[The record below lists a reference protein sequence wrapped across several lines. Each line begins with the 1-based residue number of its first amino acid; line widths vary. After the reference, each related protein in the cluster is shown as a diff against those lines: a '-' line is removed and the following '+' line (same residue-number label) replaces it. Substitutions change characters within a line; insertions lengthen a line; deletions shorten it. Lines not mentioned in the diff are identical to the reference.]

1 MPELAPHRE
10 LLLSIDQG
18 TTNSKAVLVDFQGR
32 VQALGSALVGTNA
45 PAPGWVEQSAD
56 RVWASVLEAMAAC
69 LAAGPATVVGVCLS
83 TQRES
88 VLAWRASTGEPVAP
102 LIGWQDRRTA
112 EWCATALE
120 PGAGAIVREL
130 TGLHIDPM
138 FSAPKIR
145 WLLDHLP
152 AGTPVADVRVG
163 TVDSWLLWKLTK
175 GALHACEAG
184 NASRTLL
191 FDVVGLDWSPDLLE
205 VFGVP
210 EHVLPAVQPSNG
222 TFGQTR
228 DVPGLPDGTPI
239 LAVMADSHAALY
251 GQGCTTPGM
260 TKATYGTGSSVMTP
274 VDQFT
279 TTGSSVPTT
288 LAWLTDRPTYARE
301 GNILSSGA
309 TLAWAA
315 DLLTAGRVF
324 DLMRLAASV
333 PDSGGVHL
341 VPAFSGLGAPHW
353 DRDAQGL
360 ISGMSQATTG
370 AHLARA
376 AVDAVAHQICDVVDV
391 IELDQPLTA
400 FRADG
405 GVTVSDLVMQTQAD
419 LLGRPVQVADV
430 AEVSALGVARLGWQN
445 LASGDGRT
453 TGLEPDASRT
463 FVSTLEPDERDRRR
477 VGWRDEVLRARMVP
491 RPTRASYQ
499 TAAG

>member
-1 MPELAPHRE
+1 MPGPAPHRE

-18 TTNSKAVLVDFQGR
+18 TTNSKAVLVDFQGQ
-32 VQALGSALVGTNA
+32 VLALGSAPVGTDT

-56 RVWASVLEAMAAC
+56 RVWASVLEAIAAC
-69 LAAGPATVVGVCLS
+69 LAKGPGSVVGVCLT

-88 VLAWRASTGEPVAP
+88 VVAWRASTGEPVAP

-112 EWCATALE
+112 EWCAMLQPA
-120 PGAGAIVREL
+120 AAAIVREL

-152 AGTPVADVRVG
+152 AGIPVADVRVG

-175 GALHACEAG
+175 GAVHACEAG

-191 FDVVGLDWSPDLLE
+191 FDVVGLDWSSDLLE

-210 EHVLPAVQPSNG
+210 AHVLPVVQPSNG

-274 VDQFT
+274 VHQFT
-279 TTGSSVPTT
+279 APDSPVPTT

-309 TLAWAA
+309 TLTWAA
-315 DLLTAGRVF
+315 DLLTAGRVA
-324 DLMRLAASV
+324 DLIRLAASV
-333 PDSGGVHL
+333 PDSGGVTL

-353 DRDAQGL
+353 DRDAQAL
-360 ISGMSQATTG
+360 ISGLSQATTG

-419 LLGRPVQVADV
+419 LLERQVEVADT
-430 AEVSALGVARLGWQN
+430 AEVSALGVAQLGWHN
-445 LASGDGRT
+445 PASGDGWSTEFERDT
-453 TGLEPDASRT
+453 SRT
-463 FVSTLEPDERDRRR
+463 FVPTLQPAERDRRR
-477 VGWRDEVLRARMVP
+477 TRWRDEVLRARG
-491 RPTRASYQ
+491 RK
-499 TAAG
+499 GF